1 MKRIEQ
7 LAKLKASWSG
17 TPPPDAASGSFSS
30 SPSCGENAVFVPLHY
45 ESGYSYPLLVWLH
58 GPESDQR
65 QLMRVMPM
73 VSMRNYLGVAP
84 QGTVLQQ
91 TASQGTALQGTA
103 SQGTAS
109 QGTALQ
115 GTGLAAGTEVAGSG
129 FRWEQTDDQ
138 IREAEQ
144 RIFDC
149 IAAVRRDY
157 HVDPRKIFVA
167 GFDCGGTM
175 AFRVALEHPGFFAGV
190 LSLGGQFPSRRNPLA
205 RLNEVRSL
213 PVFLASGRHG
223 TKYPTETVCEHLRL
237 LHTAGMPVTL
247 RQYPCADELSPLMLA
262 DMDRWIMEQARPAC
276 SPPQEPSDSRARKR
290 E

>member
-17 TPPPDAASGSFSS
+17 TPPPDVAAGTFSC
-30 SPSCGENAVFVPLHY
+30 SPSCGEHAVFVPLHY
-45 ESGYSYPLLVWLH
+45 ESGYAYPLLVWLH
-58 GPESDQR
+58 GTGSDQQ
-65 QLMRVMPM
+65 QLMRVMPL
-73 VSMRNYLGVAP
+73 VSMRNYVGVAP
-84 QGTVLQQ
+84 QGT
-91 TASQGTALQGTA
+91 ASQR
-103 SQGTAS
+103 
-109 QGTALQ
+109 
-115 GTGLAAGTEVAGSG
+115 TGCAAGTEVAGSG

-175 AFRVALEHPGFFAGV
+175 AFRVALEHPGYFAGV
-190 LSLGGQFPSRRNPLA
+190 LSLGGRFPSQRNPLA

-262 DMDRWIMEQARPAC
+262 DMDRWIMEQVRPAC
-276 SPPQEPSDSRARKR
+276 SPQEPSDSRARKR